1 MPEPVPPTPDA
12 ALPPARRL
20 RRALMLL
27 PSRGFGGTERHSL
40 ALMAALMEAGCA
52 VACAAAP
59 ELHPALLAAWPG
71 REPPD
76 LRPADLAWHPG
87 RTAESHAAQHHAT
100 RALLADGTPDV
111 AILPLPWPEA
121 GLGCLRALAETGQPS
136 LAIGHLAPRQRAFLP
151 LDDAGQRDA
160 ARLVGGWVAVSAPV
174 RAGLAWRFALP
185 EATIALVPNG
195 ARPPAGGDRAG
206 RRARV
211 RQDLGLA
218 PGTRLALFL
227 GRLDPAKGAD
237 LLPDIARRLAAGP
250 PAVLAV
256 AGAGAPPTLEA
267 ALRRAARGDNPP
279 LRLLGFRQDA
289 GALLEAADA
298 LLLPSRLEGY
308 PLAFLE
314 AALRRCPVVASEAA
328 LEGLGEEAAEVA
340 CLAPTGD
347 AAALATA
354 LATVLRGGAEVA
366 RRQAAAEAL
375 ALRQDEAAM
384 CARYLGLLRGVL
396 LGSTGAAR

>member
-1 MPEPVPPTPDA
+1 
-12 ALPPARRL
+12 
-20 RRALMLL
+20 
-27 PSRGFGGTERHSL
+27 
-40 ALMAALMEAGCA
+40 
-52 VACAAAP
+52 
-59 ELHPALLAAWPG
+59 
-71 REPPD
+71 
-76 LRPADLAWHPG
+76 
-87 RTAESHAAQHHAT
+87 
-100 RALLADGTPDV
+100 
-111 AILPLPWPEA
+111 
-121 GLGCLRALAETGQPS
+121 
-136 LAIGHLAPRQRAFLP
+136 
-151 LDDAGQRDA
+151 
-160 ARLVGGWVAVSAPV
+160 
-174 RAGLAWRFALP
+174 
-185 EATIALVPNG
+185 
-195 ARPPAGGDRAG
+195 
-206 RRARV
+206 
-211 RQDLGLA
+211 
-218 PGTRLALFL
+218 
-227 GRLDPAKGAD
+227 
-237 LLPDIARRLAAGP
+237 

-267 ALRRAARGDNPP
+267 ALRRAARGDTPP

-328 LEGLGEEAAEVA
+328 LEGLGEEAVEVA

-396 LGSTGAAR
+396 LGSMGAAR